1 MPFERQALMIVEKI
15 ECYDKY
21 EAEKLAGFLTMDKND
36 FVFLQRITTVFQNEV
51 VFMLKD
57 KSSHCVMLRDY
68 QSALRLNEAIMESIR
83 HKKRISSNLNNSTIE
98 ITIS

>member
-1 MPFERQALMIVEKI
+1 MMIEKI

-51 VFMLKD
+51 VFTLKD
-57 KSSHCVMLRDY
+57 KSSHSVILRDN
-68 QSALRLNEAIMESIR
+68 QSAFRLAEAITESIR
-83 HKKRISSNLNNSTIE
+83 HKKRISSNSNNSTIE

>member
-1 MPFERQALMIVEKI
+1 MMIEKI

-51 VFMLKD
+51 VFTLKD
-57 KSSHCVMLRDY
+57 KSSHSVILRDN
-68 QSALRLNEAIMESIR
+68 QSAFRLTEAITESIR
-83 HKKRISSNLNNSTIE
+83 HKKRISSYSNNSTIE